1 VKIAIVG
8 GAGKMGKWIARF
20 LIAENISVSLI
31 DTDEEKL
38 RTAMRELNVEGT
50 NKLVNAG
57 EADCVIISVP
67 IAVFEPT
74 AEELSRSLRTG
85 QTVIDVTSVKRMPVE
100 TMHRQFSGC
109 LVLGAHPVFGPGA
122 TALEGHNVV
131 LTPTTPRETDLA
143 ERAKIFMEKKGARV
157 EIMTPAEHDRLMAA
171 VLGLSH
177 YVAIVAGDT
186 LVEQDNLKGMETVS
200 GVTFRVLMT
209 MISSVL
215 GEDPSL
221 YASIQTHLP
230 ELPLLQRTFI
240 EKASEWAVLVER
252 QNTPG
257 LVSRLEALSQKLNRA
272 GPGQG
277 SAYSDMY
284 NIAEGH

>member
-8 GAGKMGKWIARF
+8 GAGKMGRWIARF

-31 DTDEEKL
+31 DTDDERL

-50 NKLVNAG
+50 SKLINARK
-57 EADCVIISVP
+57 ADCVIISVP
-67 IAVFEPT
+67 IAVFEQT
-74 AEELSRSLRTG
+74 AKELSRHLRKG
-85 QTVIDVTSVKRMPVE
+85 QSVIDVTSVKIMPVE
-100 TMHRQFSGC
+100 TMHRLFSGC

-122 TALEGHNVV
+122 TSLEGHNVV
-131 LTPTTPRETDLA
+131 LTPTTSMETELA
-143 ERAKIFMEKKGARV
+143 ERAKIFLETKGARV
-157 EIMTPAEHDRLMAA
+157 EVMTPAEHDRLMAA

-177 YVAIVAGDT
+177 YVAFVAGDT
-186 LVEQDNLKGMETVS
+186 LVEQGNLKGMETVS

-209 MISSVL
+209 MISSVF

-230 ELPLLQRTFI
+230 DLPILQHRFI
-240 EKASEWAVLVER
+240 EKASEWADLVKQ

-257 LVSRLEALSQKLNRA
+257 LVNKLEALSRQLSGGN
-272 GPGQG
+272 PGQD
-277 SAYSDMY
+277 SAYSAMY
-284 NIAEGH
+284 NIAERR